1 MADCNVKKGACPAPA
16 WDLLQPKEKGS
27 HGKDFPADK
36 LGSVAPPGFTQYRI
50 QSRYVLK
57 KPLVVTPMSLPTDV
71 YKFRYE
77 IDLNPTYIYRLTPV
91 FGKNVDKPKIV
102 KGSWDEVNSLPLEK
116 LNDTLIDAIKLAED
130 IFKFDPKNKRPSNH
144 TWAEPG
150 GKERSVKEW
159 MGVYMAYKTENGKR
173 VPSYRETARLF
184 LMDAKEK
191 EQKAWQTY
199 LQKTGQEKGGDK
211 KKEAAI
217 AERSGSIAAYHICP
231 SDTHFE
237 DAPLKG
243 KKGRVHGSAKKLLKT
258 TSKTFCRRT
267 RDPLMTSFRTS
278 SLAFGSRCSRS

>member
-1 MADCNVKKGACPAPA
+1 MHRAFSCTTMPPPRTVLNRMRPLSAHPPAAVPLCPRR
-16 WDLLQPKEKGS
+16 
-27 HGKDFPADK
+27 
-36 LGSVAPPGFTQYRI
+36 YRI

-159 MGVYMAYKTENGKR
+159 ALP
-173 VPSYRETARLF
+173 PSPFPLRTHPHAPIL
-184 LMDAKEK
+184 
-191 EQKAWQTY
+191 
-199 LQKTGQEKGGDK
+199 
-211 KKEAAI
+211 
-217 AERSGSIAAYHICP
+217 RSA
-231 SDTHFE
+231 
-237 DAPLKG
+237 
-243 KKGRVHGSAKKLLKT
+243 
-258 TSKTFCRRT
+258 RT
-267 RDPLMTSFRTS
+267 RS
-278 SLAFGSRCSRS
+278 AFPRNLY